1 MDFLYTY
8 LILAEIYVLLGLS
21 TNLLVGVVGIFSV
34 SQAAVFGVGAY
45 IVADF
50 LLAGTLGFVPAII
63 IAAIACI
70 VLNVLITLPSL
81 RVAGDYFVVTSFGI
95 QLLATATFV
104 NWTNGTGGANGLPGI
119 PPPDI
124 FGWQIADTRGFLALA
139 TVFAVIGCLGFFLL
153 MRAPFGR
160 LLRAIREDELAV
172 AAAGKGVLRAKVEAA
187 ALAGAFGGIAGGL
200 YATFLSFIDPF
211 SFDLDASI
219 LLLTMIVVGGA
230 RTLGG
235 SILGPFLLLALPQA
249 LSLIAIPN
257 ALAAPLRQLIY
268 GALLIAFAL
277 FRPQGLL
284 GERLSYYIFVTR
296 KLLAD
301 RGCGSNRFR
310 VELIARDVG
319 PDIPSTKSRKR
330 RLRYGKP
337 LSTAAPRQKHPRAA
351 ERLAS
356 RCATIAV
363 PISFFSAT
371 ASRLPSHS
379 GYNKSCP

>member
-95 QLLATATFV
+95 QLLATAAFV

-119 PPPDI
+119 PPPDV
-124 FGWQIADTRGFLALA
+124 FGLEIADTRGFLGLTSVVVVA
-139 TVFAVIGCLGFFLL
+139 GCLGFFLL

-187 ALAGAFGGIAGGL
+187 ALAGAYGGLAGGL
-200 YATFLSFIDPF
+200 YATFLSFIDPY

-249 LSLIAIPN
+249 LSLVAIPN

-268 GALLIAFAL
+268 GVLLIAFAL

-284 GERLSYYIFVTR
+284 GERL
-296 KLLAD
+296 
-301 RGCGSNRFR
+301 
-310 VELIARDVG
+310 
-319 PDIPSTKSRKR
+319 
-330 RLRYGKP
+330 
-337 LSTAAPRQKHPRAA
+337 
-351 ERLAS
+351 
-356 RCATIAV
+356 
-363 PISFFSAT
+363 
-371 ASRLPSHS
+371 
-379 GYNKSCP
+379 

>member
-1 MDFLYTY
+1 VDFLYSY

-21 TNLLVGVVGIFSV
+21 TNLLVGIVGIFSV

-50 LLAGTLGFVPAII
+50 LLTGALPFLPSLA
-63 IAAIACI
+63 IAAACC
-70 VLNVLITLPSL
+70 VLLNVLVTLPSL

-95 QLLATATFV
+95 QLLATAAFT
-104 NWTNGTGGANGLPGI
+104 NWTGGTGGANGLPGI
-119 PPPDI
+119 PPAGL
-124 FGWQIADTRGFLALA
+124 FGFMLTDTWQYLVLTTVVA
-139 TVFAVIGCLGFFLL
+139 TLGCLCFWLI

-200 YATFLSFIDPF
+200 YATFLSFIDPS

-230 RTLGG
+230 RTLAG

-249 LSLIAIPN
+249 LALVAIPTSI
-257 ALAAPLRQLIY
+257 AAAARQLIY

-284 GERLSYYIFVTR
+284 GERL
-296 KLLAD
+296 
-301 RGCGSNRFR
+301 
-310 VELIARDVG
+310 
-319 PDIPSTKSRKR
+319 
-330 RLRYGKP
+330 
-337 LSTAAPRQKHPRAA
+337 
-351 ERLAS
+351 
-356 RCATIAV
+356 
-363 PISFFSAT
+363 
-371 ASRLPSHS
+371 
-379 GYNKSCP
+379 